1 MPYTDHK
8 KIVALRKEGK
18 TYAEIQEEAGVSQST
33 VYNALRKAGL
43 TSRINS
49 SNKIPARKKREII
62 HLYSRGLTYTEVAER
77 TGVPRSSCHVICSD
91 ADVTREPI
99 EAQRKLHQVDQEQ
112 VDRALKLYQAGM
124 ALEAIAKLTGL
135 DRHQITQYARTEGIA
150 RSQQEAATNRYG
162 NPVHHLARVRKR
174 KIRKAKQLHYQG
186 VSIER
191 ISEVIDV
198 HQRTARRYVKL

>member
-1 MPYTDHK
+1 MPYTDYK

-49 SNKIPARKKREII
+49 SNRIPARKKREII

-91 ADVTREPI
+91 ADVTREPM
-99 EAQRKLHQVDQEQ
+99 EAQRQLYGMDQEQ
-112 VDRALKLYQAGM
+112 VDRALSLYSAGM
-124 ALEAIAKLTGL
+124 SLGAIENLTGL
-135 DRHQITQYARTEGIA
+135 NRHQITQLAKTEGIL
-150 RSQQEAATNRYG
+150 RTVKEAARNRYE
-162 NPVHHLARVRKR
+162 NAIHQRARTQKR
-174 KIRKAKQLHYQG
+174 KIRKAQQLSYQG